1 MEVYIRPRHSHSN
14 SFGNDAEKDTAGCR
28 ALIRKYIVIGR
39 RPCRRPPP
47 FAIGGEIVD
56 EIIVI
61 RAADPDGSVFQ
72 TIMDALKGKRAEMI
86 DVVEQSASVLRI
98 GDLEIHHEQRRV
110 LMAGRE
116 VELNHGEYA
125 MLYCMASSPGHVFSK
140 AQLYEAAW
148 GEEYL
153 HGTNS
158 VENTIWRLRKKLE
171 EDPRHPIYIK
181 TVFRSG
187 YKIVSGDY

>member
-1 MEVYIRPRHSHSN
+1 M
-14 SFGNDAEKDTAGCR
+14 A
-28 ALIRKYIVIGR
+28 
-39 RPCRRPPP
+39 
-47 FAIGGEIVD
+47 

-61 RAADPDGSVFQ
+61 YAQDPDGSVFQ
-72 TIMDALKGKRAEMI
+72 AVMDSLNGKRAEVV
-86 DVVEQSASVLRI
+86 DVSNLSASVLHI

-125 MLYCMASSPGHVFSK
+125 MLYCMASSPGQVFSK

-153 HGTNS
+153 RGTNS
-158 VENTIWRLRKKLE
+158 VENTIWRLRRKLE
-171 EDPRHPIYIK
+171 EDPKHPGYIK
-181 TVFRSG
+181 TVVGAG
-187 YKIVSGDY
+187 YKIDIHNRQSGMED

>member
-1 MEVYIRPRHSHSN
+1 M
-14 SFGNDAEKDTAGCR
+14 
-28 ALIRKYIVIGR
+28 
-39 RPCRRPPP
+39 
-47 FAIGGEIVD
+47 D
-56 EIIVI
+56 EIIII

-72 TIMDALKGKRAEMI
+72 AVMDSLKGKRAEVV
-86 DVVEQSASVLRI
+86 DVAAPATSVLRI
-98 GDLEIHHEQRRV
+98 GELEIHHKHRRV
-110 LMAGRE
+110 LMAGRK

-125 MLYCMASSPGHVFSK
+125 MLYCMASSPGQVFSK

-171 EDPRHPIYIK
+171 EDPRRPAYIK
-181 TVFRSG
+181 TVIGTG
-187 YKIVSGDY
+187 YKIENPR

>member
-1 MEVYIRPRHSHSN
+1 ME
-14 SFGNDAEKDTAGCR
+14 
-28 ALIRKYIVIGR
+28 
-39 RPCRRPPP
+39 
-47 FAIGGEIVD
+47 

-72 TIMDALKGKRAEMI
+72 AVMDALSGKRAEVV
-86 DVVEQSASVLRI
+86 DVADQSASVLRI
-98 GDLEIHHEQRRV
+98 GDVEIHHEQRRV

-125 MLYCMASSPGHVFSK
+125 MLYCMASSPGQVFSK

-158 VENTIWRLRKKLE
+158 VENTIWRLRRKLE
-171 EDPRHPIYIK
+171 EEPRHPAYIK
-181 TVFRSG
+181 TVVGAG
-187 YKIVSGDY
+187 YKIDIHSRQSRMED

>member
-1 MEVYIRPRHSHSN
+1 M
-14 SFGNDAEKDTAGCR
+14 
-28 ALIRKYIVIGR
+28 
-39 RPCRRPPP
+39 
-47 FAIGGEIVD
+47 D
-56 EIIVI
+56 EIIII

-72 TIMDALKGKRAEMI
+72 AVMDSLKGKRAEVV
-86 DVVEQSASVLRI
+86 DVAAPATSVLRI
-98 GDLEIHHEQRRV
+98 GELEIHHEQRRV

-125 MLYCMASSPGHVFSK
+125 MLYCMASSPGQVFSK

-171 EDPRHPIYIK
+171 EDPRRPAYIK
-181 TVFRSG
+181 TVIGTG
-187 YKIVSGDY
+187 YKIENPR

>member
-1 MEVYIRPRHSHSN
+1 MEEV
-14 SFGNDAEKDTAGCR
+14 
-28 ALIRKYIVIGR
+28 
-39 RPCRRPPP
+39 
-47 FAIGGEIVD
+47 
-56 EIIVI
+56 IVI
-61 RAADPDGSVFQ
+61 RAQDPDGSVFQ
-72 TIMDALKGKRAEMI
+72 AVMDALKGKRAEVV
-86 DVVEQSASVLRI
+86 DVSNLSASVLHI

-125 MLYCMASSPGHVFSK
+125 MLYCMASSPGQLFSK

-158 VENTIWRLRKKLE
+158 VENIIWRLRRKLE
-171 EDPRHPIYIK
+171 EDPKHPGYIK
-181 TVFRSG
+181 TVVG
-187 YKIVSGDY
+187 ADYKIDIHNRQSGMED

>member
-1 MEVYIRPRHSHSN
+1 M
-14 SFGNDAEKDTAGCR
+14 
-28 ALIRKYIVIGR
+28 
-39 RPCRRPPP
+39 
-47 FAIGGEIVD
+47 D
-56 EIIVI
+56 EIIII

-72 TIMDALKGKRAEMI
+72 AVMDALNGKRAEVV
-86 DVVEQSASVLRI
+86 DVAAPAPSVLRI
-98 GDLEIHHEQRRV
+98 GELEIHHKHRRV

-125 MLYCMASSPGHVFSK
+125 MLYCMARSPGQVFSK

>member
-1 MEVYIRPRHSHSN
+1 M
-14 SFGNDAEKDTAGCR
+14 
-28 ALIRKYIVIGR
+28 
-39 RPCRRPPP
+39 
-47 FAIGGEIVD
+47 D

-98 GDLEIHHEQRRV
+98 GDLEIHHKHRRV
-110 LMAGRE
+110 FMAGKE
-116 VELNHGEYA
+116 VHLNHGEYT
-125 MLYCMASSPGHVFSK
+125 MLYCMASSPGQVFSK

-153 HGTNS
+153 RGTNS
-158 VENTIWRLRKKLE
+158 VENTIWRLRRKLE
-171 EDPRHPIYIK
+171 EDPRHPGYIK
-181 TVFRSG
+181 TVVGAG
-187 YKIVSGDY
+187 YKIDIHSRQSRMED

>member
-1 MEVYIRPRHSHSN
+1 M
-14 SFGNDAEKDTAGCR
+14 A
-28 ALIRKYIVIGR
+28 
-39 RPCRRPPP
+39 
-47 FAIGGEIVD
+47 

-61 RAADPDGSVFQ
+61 YAQDPDGSVFQ
-72 TIMDALKGKRAEMI
+72 AVMDALKGKRAEVV
-86 DVVEQSASVLRI
+86 DVSNLSASVLHI

-125 MLYCMASSPGHVFSK
+125 MLYCMASSPGQVFSK

-171 EDPRHPIYIK
+171 EDPKHPGYIK
-181 TVFRSG
+181 TVVGAG
-187 YKIVSGDY
+187 YKIDIHSRQSGMED

>member
-1 MEVYIRPRHSHSN
+1 ME
-14 SFGNDAEKDTAGCR
+14 
-28 ALIRKYIVIGR
+28 
-39 RPCRRPPP
+39 
-47 FAIGGEIVD
+47 

-72 TIMDALKGKRAEMI
+72 AVMDALKGKRAEVV
-86 DVVEQSASVLRI
+86 DVSNLSASVLHI

-125 MLYCMASSPGHVFSK
+125 MLYCMASSPGQVFSK

-153 HGTNS
+153 YGTNS

-171 EDPRHPIYIK
+171 EDPKHPGYIK
-181 TVFRSG
+181 TVVGAG
-187 YKIVSGDY
+187 YKIDIHSRQSGMED

>member
-1 MEVYIRPRHSHSN
+1 M
-14 SFGNDAEKDTAGCR
+14 
-28 ALIRKYIVIGR
+28 
-39 RPCRRPPP
+39 
-47 FAIGGEIVD
+47 D

-61 RAADPDGSVFQ
+61 RAAAPDGSIFKAIVN
-72 TIMDALKGKRAEMI
+72 ALKDKRTEAVHVA
-86 DVVEQSASVLRI
+86 DTVSSVWRV
-98 GDLEIHHEQRRV
+98 GELEIHHEYRWV
-110 LMAGRE
+110 MMAGRE

-125 MLYCMASSPGHVFSK
+125 MLYCMASSPEHVFSK